1 MTRENLCLALTWHQ
15 FELQKPQTAIYANI
29 TQIGRVRVYCRWF
42 WVVLAGF
49 VAGCSGFWVV
59 LWFLYVSVGFCWA
72 RIGTIL
78 GSSWA
83 ILGSS
88 WAILGHFRIC
98 VGLCFGLGH
107 FSVVDFSSMQACA
120 KNTKNTRKKYTKN
133 TRKKYNLWT
142 TLLMVFAAIFWLFL
156 FLSWGMLQLG
166 YVCLISGLCWA
177 LWAMLGHSG
186 PR

>member
-1 MTRENLCLALTWHQ
+1 MSHEPHGSQAHGRIPYWVCLG
-15 FELQKPQTAIYANI
+15 P
-29 TQIGRVRVYCRWF
+29 F
-42 WVVLAGF
+42 WAMLGHF
-49 VAGCSGFWVV
+49 GLF
-59 LWFLYVSVGFCWA
+59 WA
-72 RIGTIL
+72 RVGTILGLSWDILGHVGIL

-83 ILGSS
+83 ILGS
-88 WAILGHFRIC
+88 FRIC

-120 KNTKNTRKKYTKN
+120 KNTKKTRKKYTKN

-142 TLLMVFAAIFWLFL
+142 TLLMGFAAIFLLFL